1 MKIKIYKDSKVFF
14 DCDGVVLDSNTIK
27 TKSFIETFEKF
38 GYKKIHIYQFI
49 KYHKKNGGV
58 SRYKKIDYFFSHILK
73 IDIDE
78 KIKNKILKY
87 FASIVYKKLLES
99 NLTDSILKFLN
110 LLKDNSITCYII
122 SGSDE
127 LELNRLFKKIGL
139 KSYFLKIYG
148 SPKSKIQIADILL
161 NKINH
166 NVKNYY
172 FGDSVM
178 DYETSRYL
186 NIDYIMLTEYTDQV
200 NIAKFIK
207 NKNIAHIKNFS
218 KLEYI
223 FLNY

>member
-1 MKIKIYKDSKVFF
+1 MI
-14 DCDGVVLDSNTIK
+14 
-27 TKSFIETFEKF
+27 
-38 GYKKIHIYQFI
+38 
-49 KYHKKNGGV
+49 
-58 SRYKKIDYFFSHILK
+58 
-73 IDIDE
+73 
-78 KIKNKILKY
+78 
-87 FASIVYKKLLES
+87 
-99 NLTDSILKFLN
+99 
-110 LLKDNSITCYII
+110 DNSITCYII

-139 KSYFLKIYG
+139 KSYFLKVYG